1 MVVSAITLRMI
12 IGALL
17 AVIVLGVY
25 LLGVNL
31 GRVDGY
37 SNGFDDCASIVCAIL
52 DGKEQ
57 DDNAQ

>member
-1 MVVSAITLRMI
+1 MVVSAITLRML
-12 IGALL
+12 IGVLL

-31 GRVDGY
+31 GRVEGY
-37 SNGFDDCASIVCAIL
+37 SNGFEDCASIVSAIL

-57 DDNAQ
+57 NDNAE